1 MLEDLFQPTH
11 LILVLVV
18 VLLVFGPDKLPEL
31 GRSLGQGIR
40 DFKKAFSDDGDSPR
54 ESAPKRPEEVET
66 AK

>member
-40 DFKKAFSDDGDSPR
+40 DFKKAFTDDGGALR
-54 ESAPKRPEEVET
+54 QSAPKRAEEVET